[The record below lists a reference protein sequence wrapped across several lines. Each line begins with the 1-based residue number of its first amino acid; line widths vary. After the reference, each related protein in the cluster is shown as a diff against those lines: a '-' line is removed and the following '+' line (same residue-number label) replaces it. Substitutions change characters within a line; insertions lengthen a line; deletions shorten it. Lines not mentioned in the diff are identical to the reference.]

1 MTRLIL
7 ALAIAAGASSI
18 ALANEVEEP
27 DLDALKWVARPIV
40 VFADAPQDPRLVH
53 QLAEFEGDMA
63 ELEARDVEIIVDT
76 APGEKTPLRT
86 RFHPRDFNV
95 ILIDKDGT
103 VIYRKPDPV
112 TVSEIIRLI
121 DRTPI
126 RRQELEAQRNLNN

>member
-1 MTRLIL
+1 MLAGL
-7 ALAIAAGASSI
+7 ALLAGTMAQAADT
-18 ALANEVEEP
+18 ALPRLE
-27 DLDALKWVARPIV
+27 DFKWVARPIV

-53 QLAEFEGDMA
+53 QLSVFESDMA

-76 APGEKTPLRT
+76 SPGEKTPLRT

-103 VIYRKPDPV
+103 VIYRKPNPV

-121 DRTPI
+121 DRTTI
-126 RRQELEAQRNLNN
+126 RQQELEAQRNITN